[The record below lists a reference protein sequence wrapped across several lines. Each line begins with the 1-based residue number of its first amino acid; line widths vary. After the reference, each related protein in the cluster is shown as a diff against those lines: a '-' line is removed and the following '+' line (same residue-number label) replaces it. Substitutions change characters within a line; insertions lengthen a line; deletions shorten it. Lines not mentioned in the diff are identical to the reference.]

1 MRAKSVGAAADVQ
14 GAPSGSAPAGMRPLG
29 LRRGRP
35 ARLYPETLAVLGEA
49 DLLQP
54 RLDLGLLPAGHT
66 GNDGPRHL
74 LAQQAQRALS
84 QRRRGA
90 IGGVGNQAF
99 QALDG
104 ADVAEYLGRSGGMVS
119 WIHQFTDR
127 PPTPKCAQSL
137 PSPLLNA
144 ESPTICPI
152 FAFIQ

>member
-1 MRAKSVGAAADVQ
+1 MRAKSVGAAAYVQ

-66 GNDGPRHL
+66 GKDGPRHL

-119 WIHQFTDR
+119 
-127 PPTPKCAQSL
+127 
-137 PSPLLNA
+137 
-144 ESPTICPI
+144 
-152 FAFIQ
+152 